1 MSEET
6 IAFMVFAFVASVTPG
21 PNNVLLT
28 AAGAQVGVVRGLPG
42 LFGIV
47 SGFGLMIFML
57 TLGLGTAILDW
68 PGVMAGMRY
77 AGVAM
82 LIWISWQIAS
92 APVGNALEETE
103 TSPDS
108 ARPIGFWGG
117 ALFQWVNPKGWLVIA
132 SAITVYLNP
141 DGGILE
147 QAISF
152 SLVCVLAGLL
162 GCFPW
167 LAGGAVI
174 GRFLKTP
181 GAARIFNIVM
191 AFLLLATIGLI
202 VG

>member
-42 LFGIV
+42 LFGIA
-47 SGFGLMIFML
+47 SGFGLMIFVL
-57 TLGLGTAILDW
+57 ALGLGTAILDR
-68 PGVMAGMRY
+68 PDVMMGMRY

-82 LIWISWQIAS
+82 LIWISWKIAS
-92 APVGNALEETE
+92 APVGNTQGEAEADLK
-103 TSPDS
+103 S

-117 ALFQWVNPKGWLVIA
+117 ALFQWVNPKAWLVVA
-132 SAITVYLNP
+132 SAIAAYMNP
-141 DGGILE
+141 DSGILE
-147 QAISF
+147 QAVSF
-152 SLVCVLAGLL
+152 SLVFMLAGLL

-167 LAGGAVI
+167 LAGGAVV
-174 GRFLKTP
+174 GRFLKTQR
-181 GAARIFNIVM
+181 AARIFNIAM
-191 AFLLLATIGLI
+191 ALLLLATIGMI